1 MINIRPR
8 QGNRSR
14 SVEDSAAQDKIVAIV
29 ARLVR
34 S

>member
-1 MINIRPR
+1 VINIRPR

-14 SVEDSAAQDKIVAIV
+14 SVDDAPTRGAIADV
-29 ARLVR
+29 VERLVT